1 MWWLSWQMQHPAS
14 VVNKCCCWALPWAS
28 AVFWFNW
35 SSKERY
41 LCWDLIFTSLLVCCY
56 QGGEGKEG
64 VMDDRTTHVPS
75 LQYKIL
81 YQHVTLSS
89 EFSIQ
94 GVTGSHSQ
102 SIYELT
108 LPTQPM
114 MWVMWCDCVKV
125 GHTTRVYVP
134 YTFRTVVWVLLRFTR
149 TRYVSVSALRQ
160 DLWFFVFIQED

>member
-64 VMDDRTTHVPS
+64 VMDERTTDVPS

-108 LPTQPM
+108 VPTQPM
-114 MWVMWCDCVKV
+114 MWVMWCDVWRLATPPGSMSPTHFEQWC
-125 GHTTRVYVP
+125 GFFYVP
-134 YTFRTVVWVLLRFTR
+134 QE
-149 TRYVSVSALRQ
+149 Q
-160 DLWFFVFIQED
+160 DM